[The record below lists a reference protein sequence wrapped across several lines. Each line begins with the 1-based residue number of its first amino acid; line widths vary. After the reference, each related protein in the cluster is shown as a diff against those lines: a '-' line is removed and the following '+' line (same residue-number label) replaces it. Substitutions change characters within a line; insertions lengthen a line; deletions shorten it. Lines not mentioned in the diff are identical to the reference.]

1 MSNKSGD
8 SSASGGGCRTLLR
21 LRPVDW
27 LEEADRQLYL
37 TTPSTGNNNDSRQ
50 RRRID
55 FVLVYSLGVRDSAVN
70 KQRRQAFQHKL
81 ESVGFIIEEQ
91 DIVGA
96 LESRH
101 NDDNDD
107 DTNDELTS
115 TRLFSRR
122 GRKAKQQ
129 PPQQQSVKRFVRLH
143 APFELLL
150 ELAEKTRMKLPI
162 EENRTPSV
170 PKMPF
175 DYLMSWLPFT
185 KIDCTMFPPEQ
196 HYFLAEYSKTLR
208 YRFEPLFDTVRG
220 NSRDLYFTPAQ
231 RSRLVYD
238 CLLRTPFETTM
249 ESETEEQQVLQG
261 TGDVKERR
269 VLELEKIFTGSS
281 TSSGIELLLRDQV
294 YDDCY
299 PLHAPLLKRI
309 EPHMIP
315 SWIMMKG
322 EHRNTFDRMKLWWY
336 WSRISNVFKDQ
347 PVSHIKDYFGE
358 HVALYFCW
366 LRWYIQMLLLPCV
379 LGLSVFFYGLW
390 AMKHDVPTNDI
401 CNKLSTTT
409 MCPRSHRQLW
419 QLGEDCLYAKMAF
432 LFDNKATVAYA
443 AIVTVWSAL
452 FLPAWDVAEYQYQY
466 EWDTFD
472 LMDGGGGGTDLDEP
486 RPDFKRK
493 VRTTRINPITG
504 VTEQYMPTRE
514 RCAKIASSFSVVAMM
529 IFLVLSFVFGVVLYR
544 VTIKATIS
552 STRTPELVRR
562 YSPHVASITGAFINL
577 VVIIALS
584 SLYERLAIWLTDYEI
599 HRTEKDYENA
609 LTLKMFLFQF
619 VNFYASIFYIAFI
632 KPWFANPPGAESYKI
647 GKYKTEECEA
657 SGCLAELSIQLLVI
671 LVGKQVIN
679 NLFEVGMV
687 KFWTYFRR
695 VLVHRNAFKQ
705 MRYRRHHTLHWYS
718 KRPQEEDF
726 MLERW
731 TTTTLFYEYLELI
744 IQYGFVTMFLVAFPL
759 APLCAFLN
767 NIVEIRIDAHKF
779 VSDVRRPV
787 AKKVADI
794 GIWRLII
801 AAISKLAILTN
812 GLLIALTSDFVPRL
826 VYQYSRSQNRTLV
839 NYVNFTLSAYEINRL
854 SSTSLTKFNTTDIY
868 CFYKDH
874 RTPPWD
880 SRPYQTNHDYYVIMV
895 ARLAFLILFEHVV
908 FICLKMGEVLMPL
921 LSKNVKQQI
930 ARKNF
935 MVQTMHWGA
944 HLYEKNPEL
953 IERDMQR
960 IVDVNP
966 QHRHSNG
973 GYELIYDLKRTIRH
987 QHLSNT
993 KISQDEYRRPGS
1005 LKEMK
1010 ADLTRALQTILSE
1023 DIIDLGIR

>member
-1 MSNKSGD
+1 MSNKSV
-8 SSASGGGCRTLLR
+8 SSSVSGGGGCRTLLR

-37 TTPSTGNNNDSRQ
+37 TAPSSGTTNDCRQ

-55 FVLVYSLGVRDSAVN
+55 FVLVYSLGVRDSALN
-70 KQRRQAFQHKL
+70 KQRRQAFQRKL
-81 ESVGFIIEEQ
+81 ESVGFEIEEQ

-101 NDDNDD
+101 DNGDD
-107 DTNDELTS
+107 DENNQVTANGLFNRHK
-115 TRLFSRR
+115 RLSS
-122 GRKAKQQ
+122 Q
-129 PPQQQSVKRFVRLH
+129 PKRQSVKRFVRLH

-162 EENRTPSV
+162 EENRTPCV
-170 PKMPF
+170 PKRPF
-175 DYLMSWLPFT
+175 DFLMSWIPFT
-185 KIDCTMFPPEQ
+185 QIDRTMFSPEQ
-196 HYFLAEYSKTLR
+196 HYFLAEYDKTLR
-208 YRFEPLFDTVRG
+208 YRFEPLFDTLRG
-220 NSRDLYFTPAQ
+220 NLRDMYFTPAQ

-238 CLLRTPFETTM
+238 CLLRTPFDTT
-249 ESETEEQQVLQG
+249 TGIEEQQILHG
-261 TGDVKERR
+261 TGDAKERR
-269 VLELEKIFTGSS
+269 VLELEKIFTGFS

-299 PLHAPLLKRI
+299 PLHAPLLKNI

-315 SWIMMKG
+315 SWIMTKG
-322 EHRNTFDRMKLWWY
+322 EHRNTFDRMKLWWH
-336 WSRISNVFKDQ
+336 WSRISNAFKEQ
-347 PVSHIKDYFGE
+347 PISHIKDYFGE

-366 LRWYIQMLLLPCV
+366 LRWYIQMLLLPCL

-390 AMKHDVPTNDI
+390 AVKHDVPTNDI
-401 CNKLSTTT
+401 CHNLADTV

-419 QLGEDCLYAKMAF
+419 RLGEDCLYAKMAF

-452 FLPAWDVAEYQYQY
+452 FLPAWDVAEYQFQY

-472 LMDGGGGGTDLDEP
+472 LIDGGYGVSGLDEP

-504 VTEQYMPTRE
+504 IVEQYMPARE
-514 RCAKIASSFSVVAMM
+514 RFAKTVSSFSIVAMM
-529 IFLVLSFVFGVVLYR
+529 
-544 VTIKATIS
+544 
-552 STRTPELVRR
+552 
-562 YSPHVASITGAFINL
+562 
-577 VVIIALS
+577 
-584 SLYERLAIWLTDYEI
+584 
-599 HRTEKDYENA
+599 
-609 LTLKMFLFQF
+609 
-619 VNFYASIFYIAFI
+619 
-632 KPWFANPPGAESYKI
+632 
-647 GKYKTEECEA
+647 CEA

-679 NLFEVGMV
+679 NLFEIGMV
-687 KFWTYFRR
+687 KFWTFFRKI
-695 VLVHRNAFKQ
+695 LIHRNAFKQ

-767 NIVEIRIDAHKF
+767 NIVEIRIDANKF

-854 SSTSLTKFNTTDIY
+854 APSSIQESNTTSIY
-868 CFYKDH
+868 CFFKDH

-880 SRPYQTNHDYYVIMV
+880 SKPYQTNHDYYVIMV
-895 ARLAFLILFEHVV
+895 ARLAFLIVFEHVV
-908 FICLKMGEVLMPL
+908 FVCLKMGEVLMPL

-944 HLYEKNPEL
+944 RLYEKNPEL

-960 IVDVNP
+960 IVDLNP
-966 QHRHSNG
+966 QHRQSNG
-973 GYELIYDLKRTIRH
+973 GYELIYDVRRTIRPP
-987 QHLSNT
+987 QPPSRTEL
-993 KISQDEYRRPGS
+993 QDEYRRPVS
-1005 LKEMK
+1005 FKEMK
-1010 ADLTRALQTILSE
+1010 ADLARALHTIISE

>member
-1 MSNKSGD
+1 MSNKSGG
-8 SSASGGGCRTLLR
+8 SSISGSGGGRRTLLR

-37 TTPSTGNNNDSRQ
+37 TTPSIANNNDCRQ

-55 FVLVYSLGVRDSAVN
+55 FVLVYSLGVRDSAIN
-70 KQRRQAFQHKL
+70 KQRRQAFQHNL
-81 ESVGFIIEEQ
+81 ESVGFEIEEQ
-91 DIVGA
+91 DIVGG

-101 NDDNDD
+101 DDINHE
-107 DTNDELTS
+107 NNEIAVNG
-115 TRLFSRR
+115 LFNRHRR
-122 GRKAKQQ
+122 KSEQ
-129 PPQQQSVKRFVRLH
+129 PQQQSVKRFVRLH
-143 APFELLL
+143 ASFELLL

-162 EENRTPSV
+162 EENRTPCI
-170 PKMPF
+170 PKRPF
-175 DYLMSWLPFT
+175 DYFMSWLPFT
-185 KIDCTMFPPEQ
+185 QIDRTMFPPEQ
-196 HYFLAEYSKTLR
+196 YYFLAEYDKTLR
-208 YRFEPLFDTVRG
+208 YRFEPLFDTLRG
-220 NSRDLYFTPAQ
+220 SSRDLYFTPAQ

-238 CLLRTPFETTM
+238 CLLRTPFDIK
-249 ESETEEQQVLQG
+249 TEIEEPKSIHV
-261 TGDVKERR
+261 TSDAKERR
-269 VLELEKIFTGSS
+269 VLELEKIFTAFS

-299 PLHAPLLKRI
+299 PLHAPLLKNI

-315 SWIMMKG
+315 SWIMTKG
-322 EHRNTFDRMKLWWY
+322 EHRNTFDRMKLWWH

-347 PVSHIKDYFGE
+347 PINHIKDYFGE

-366 LRWYIQMLLLPCV
+366 LRWYIQMLILPC
-379 LGLSVFFYGLW
+379 LIGLSVFFYGLW
-390 AMKHDVPTNDI
+390 AVKHDVPTNDI
-401 CNKLSTTT
+401 CYNLAHTL

-419 QLGEDCLYAKMAF
+419 TLGEDCLYAKMAF
-432 LFDNKATVAYA
+432 LFNNKATVGYA
-443 AIVTVWSAL
+443 AIITVWSAL
-452 FLPAWDVAEYQYQY
+452 FLPAWDVAEYQFQY

-472 LMDGGGGGTDLDEP
+472 LIDGGNGGTDLDEP

-493 VRTTRINPITG
+493 VRTTRVNPITG
-504 VTEQYMPTRE
+504 VVEQYMPARE
-514 RCAKIASSFSVVAMM
+514 RCAKSVSSFSIVAMM
-529 IFLVLSFVFGVVLYR
+529 ICLVLSFVFGVVLYR
-544 VTIKATIS
+544 ISIKAAIS

-562 YSPHVASITGAFINL
+562 YSPHVASITGACINL

-632 KPWFANPPGAESYKI
+632 KPWFANPPGVESYKI

-687 KFWTYFRR
+687 KFWTFFRKI
-695 VLVHRNAFKQ
+695 LVHRNAFKQ

-718 KRPQEEDF
+718 KRPQEDDF

-744 IQYGFVTMFLVAFPL
+744 

-767 NIVEIRIDAHKF
+767 NIVEIRIDANKF
-779 VSDVRRPV
+779 VCDVRRPV

-826 VYQYSRSQNRTLV
+826 VYQYSRSPNRTLV

-854 SSTSLTKFNTTDIY
+854 SSSLNKLNTTSIY

-880 SRPYQTNHDYYVIMV
+880 SKPYQTNHDYYVIMV
-895 ARLAFLILFEHVV
+895 ARLAFLIVFEHIV
-908 FICLKMGEVLMPL
+908 FVCLKLGEVLMPL

-944 HLYEKNPEL
+944 RLYEKNPEL

-960 IVDVNP
+960 IVDVNS
-966 QHRHSNG
+966 QHRCSNG
-973 GYELIYDLKRTIRH
+973 GYELIYDVKRTTRH
-987 QHLSNT
+987 QQPTSRN
-993 KISQDEYRRPGS
+993 ISQDDYRRPGS

>member
-1 MSNKSGD
+1 
-8 SSASGGGCRTLLR
+8 
-21 LRPVDW
+21 
-27 LEEADRQLYL
+27 DRQLYL
-37 TTPSTGNNNDSRQ
+37 TTPNVGRTNDCRQ

-55 FVLVYSLGVRDSAVN
+55 FVLVYSLGVRDSIIN
-70 KQRRQAFQHKL
+70 KQRRQAFQHNL
-81 ESVGFIIEEQ
+81 ESVGFKIEEQ
-91 DIVGA
+91 DIVGG

-101 NDDNDD
+101 DDVNHE
-107 DTNDELTS
+107 NNEIIANG
-115 TRLFSRR
+115 LFNRHRR
-122 GRKAKQQ
+122 QSKQ
-129 PPQQQSVKRFVRLH
+129 PQQQSVKRFVRLH

-170 PKMPF
+170 PKRPF

-185 KIDCTMFPPEQ
+185 QIDRTMFPPEQ
-196 HYFLAEYSKTLR
+196 YYFLAEYDKTLR
-208 YRFEPLFDTVRG
+208 YRFEPLFDTLRG

-238 CLLRTPFETTM
+238 CLLRTPFDIATDI
-249 ESETEEQQVLQG
+249 EERQSLRG
-261 TGDVKERR
+261 TGDARERR
-269 VLELEKIFTGSS
+269 VLELEKIFTAFS

-299 PLHAPLLKRI
+299 PLHAPLLKNI
-309 EPHMIP
+309 EPHMIS
-315 SWIMMKG
+315 SWIMTKG
-322 EHRNTFDRMKLWWY
+322 EHRNTFDRMKLWWH

-347 PVSHIKDYFGE
+347 PINHIKDYFGE

-366 LRWYIQMLLLPCV
+366 LRWYIQMLILPCI

-390 AMKHDVPTNDI
+390 AVKHDVPTNDI
-401 CNKLSTTT
+401 CYNLAHTI

-419 QLGEDCLYAKMAF
+419 TLGEDCLYAKMAF
-432 LFDNKATVAYA
+432 LFDNKATVGYA
-443 AIVTVWSAL
+443 AIVTVWSTL
-452 FLPAWDVAEYQYQY
+452 FLSAWDVAEYQFQY

-472 LMDGGGGGTDLDEP
+472 LIDGGNGGSDLDEP

-493 VRTTRINPITG
+493 VRTTRVNPITG
-504 VTEQYMPTRE
+504 VVEQYMPARE
-514 RCAKIASSFSVVAMM
+514 RCAKSVSSFSIVAMM
-529 IFLVLSFVFGVVLYR
+529 ICLVLSFVFGVVLYR
-544 VTIKATIS
+544 ISLKAAIS

-562 YSPHVASITGAFINL
+562 YSPHVASITGACINL

-632 KPWFANPPGAESYKI
+632 KPWFANPPGVESYKI

-687 KFWTYFRR
+687 KFWTFFRKI
-695 VLVHRNAFKQ
+695 LVHRNAFKQ

-767 NIVEIRIDAHKF
+767 NIVEIRIDANKF
-779 VSDVRRPV
+779 VCDVRRPV

-826 VYQYSRSQNRTLV
+826 VYQYSRSSNRTLV
-839 NYVNFTLSAYEINRL
+839 NYVNFTLSAYEINHL
-854 SSTSLTKFNTTDIY
+854 ASSSLNKFNTTSIY

-880 SRPYQTNHDYYVIMV
+880 SKPYQTNHDYYVIMV
-895 ARLAFLILFEHVV
+895 ARLAFLIVFEHVV
-908 FICLKMGEVLMPL
+908 FVCLKLGEVLMPL
-921 LSKNVKQQI
+921 LSQNAKQQI

-960 IVDVNP
+960 IVDCNA
-966 QHRHSNG
+966 QHRYSHG
-973 GYELIYDLKRTIRH
+973 GYELIYDIKRTTR
-987 QHLSNT
+987 QQQPTTRN
-993 KISQDEYRRPGS
+993 ISQDEYRRPGS

-1023 DIIDLGIR
+1023 DIIDLGI

>member
-1 MSNKSGD
+1 MSNKSAA
-8 SSASGGGCRTLLR
+8 SSASGGTSRTLLR

-37 TTPSTGNNNDSRQ
+37 TTPSTGNNNDCRQ
-50 RRRID
+50 ARRRID
-55 FVLVYSLGVRDSAVN
+55 FVLVYSLGVRDSALN
-70 KQRRQAFQHKL
+70 KQRRQAFQRKL
-81 ESVGFIIEEQ
+81 QLVGFEIEEQ
-91 DIVGA
+91 DIVGG
-96 LESRH
+96 LESR
-101 NDDNDD
+101 DDEDNNPEIKTD
-107 DTNDELTS
+107 S
-115 TRLFSRR
+115 FFKRR
-122 GRKAKQQ
+122 KKSHQG
-129 PPQQQSVKRFVRLH
+129 QQQSVKRFVRLH
-143 APFELLL
+143 ASFELLL

-175 DYLMSWLPFT
+175 DYLMSWMPFT
-185 KIDCTMFPPEQ
+185 HIDRTMFPPE
-196 HYFLAEYSKTLR
+196 HYYFLAEYDKTLK
-208 YRFEPLFDTVRG
+208 YRFEPLFDTLRG
-220 NSRDLYFTPAQ
+220 NSRDFYFTPAQ

-238 CLLRTPFETTM
+238 CLLRTPFDVTP
-249 ESETEEQQVLQG
+249 ESEIEEAQVLQG

-269 VLELEKIFTGSS
+269 VLELEKLFTGSS

-299 PLHAPLLKRI
+299 PLHAPLLKNI

-315 SWIMMKG
+315 SWIMTKG

-347 PVSHIKDYFGE
+347 PIGYIKDYFGE
-358 HVALYFCW
+358 HVALYFGW
-366 LRWYIQMLLLPCV
+366 LRWYIQMLILPCL

-401 CNKLSTTT
+401 CENLANTV

-419 QLGEDCLYAKMAF
+419 TLGEDCLYAKMAF
-432 LFDNKATVAYA
+432 LFDNKATVGYA
-443 AIVTVWSAL
+443 AIITVWSAL
-452 FLPAWDVAEYQYQY
+452 FLPSWDVTEYQYQY

-472 LMDGGGGGTDLDEP
+472 LIDGNGQVGYDEP

-493 VRTTRINPITG
+493 VRTTRVNPITG
-504 VTEQYMPTRE
+504 VVEQYMPARE
-514 RCAKIASSFSVVAMM
+514 RCAKIASSFSIVAMM
-529 IFLVLSFVFGVVLYR
+529 ICLVLSFVFGVVLYR
-544 VTIKATIS
+544 ISLKATIS
-552 STRTPELVRR
+552 STHTPELVRR

-584 SLYERLAIWLTDYEI
+584 SLYERIAIWLTDYEI

-632 KPWFANPPGAESYKI
+632 KPWFANPPGTASYKI

-695 VLVHRNAFKQ
+695 LLVHRNAFKQ
-705 MRYRRHHTLHWYS
+705 MRYRQHHTLHWYS
-718 KRPQEEDF
+718 RRPQEDDF

-779 VSDVRRPV
+779 VCDVRRPV

-826 VYQYSRSQNRTLV
+826 VYQYSRSQNRTLT
-839 NYVNFTLSAYEINRL
+839 NYINFTLSAYEINRL
-854 SSTSLTKFNTTDIY
+854 SATSLVKYNTTAVY

-880 SRPYQTNHDYYVIMV
+880 PKPYQTDHDYYVLMV
-895 ARLAFLILFEHVV
+895 ARLAFLIVFEHIV
-908 FICLKMGEVLMPL
+908 FVCLKLGEVLMPL

-935 MVQTMHWGA
+935 MEQTMHWGA
-944 HLYEKNPEL
+944 RLYEKNPEL

-960 IVDVNP
+960 IVDVNSS
-966 QHRHSNG
+966 QYRQSNG
-973 GYELIYDLKRTIRH
+973 GYELIYDIKRSPRT
-987 QHLSNT
+987 LSNPNRPST
-993 KISQDEYRRPGS
+993 IDEYRRPGS

-1010 ADLTRALQTILSE
+1010 ADLTRALHTILTE

>member
-1 MSNKSGD
+1 MSNKSG
-8 SSASGGGCRTLLR
+8 SSSISGGGGGRRTLLR

-37 TTPSTGNNNDSRQ
+37 TTPSTGNNNDCRQ

-55 FVLVYSLGVRDSAVN
+55 FVLVYSLGVRDSAIN
-70 KQRRQAFQHKL
+70 KQRRQAFQQKL
-81 ESVGFIIEEQ
+81 ESVGFEIEEQ
-91 DIVGA
+91 DIVGG

-101 NDDNDD
+101 DDVKHENNEI
-107 DTNDELTS
+107 TVNG
-115 TRLFSRR
+115 LFNRHRR
-122 GRKAKQQ
+122 QSKY
-129 PPQQQSVKRFVRLH
+129 PQQQSVKRFVRLH
-143 APFELLL
+143 ASFELLL

-162 EENRTPSV
+162 EENRTPCV
-170 PKMPF
+170 PKRPF
-175 DYLMSWLPFT
+175 DYFMSWLPFT
-185 KIDCTMFPPEQ
+185 QIDRTMFPPEQ
-196 HYFLAEYSKTLR
+196 YYFLAEYDKTLR
-208 YRFEPLFDTVRG
+208 YRFEPLFDTLRG
-220 NSRDLYFTPAQ
+220 NSRDSYFTPAQ

-238 CLLRTPFETTM
+238 CLLRTPFDITT
-249 ESETEEQQVLQG
+249 EIEEQQNIHV
-261 TGDVKERR
+261 TGDAKERR
-269 VLELEKIFTGSS
+269 VLELEKLFTAFS

-299 PLHAPLLKRI
+299 PLHAPLLKNI
-309 EPHMIP
+309 EPHMVP
-315 SWIMMKG
+315 SWIMTKG

-347 PVSHIKDYFGE
+347 PINHIKDYFGE

-366 LRWYIQMLLLPCV
+366 LRWYIQMLILPCL
-379 LGLSVFFYGLW
+379 LGLSVFFYGLL
-390 AMKHDVPTNDI
+390 AVKHDVPTNDI
-401 CNKLSTTT
+401 CYNLAHTV

-419 QLGEDCLYAKMAF
+419 TLGEDCLYAKMAF
-432 LFDNKATVAYA
+432 LFDNKATVGYA
-443 AIVTVWSAL
+443 AIITVWSAL
-452 FLPAWDVAEYQYQY
+452 FLPAWDVAEYQFQY

-472 LMDGGGGGTDLDEP
+472 LIDGGNGRTDLNEP

-504 VTEQYMPTRE
+504 VVEQYMPARE
-514 RCAKIASSFSVVAMM
+514 RCAKNVSSFSIVAMM
-529 IFLVLSFVFGVVLYR
+529 ICLVLSFVFGVVLYR
-544 VTIKATIS
+544 ISIKAAIS

-632 KPWFANPPGAESYKI
+632 KPWFANPPGIESYKI

-687 KFWTYFRR
+687 KFWTFFRKI
-695 VLVHRNAFKQ
+695 LVHRNAFKQ

-718 KRPQEEDF
+718 KRPQEDDF

-767 NIVEIRIDAHKF
+767 NIVEIRIDANKF
-779 VSDVRRPV
+779 VCDVRRPV

-812 GLLIALTSDFVPRL
+812 GLLIAFTSDFVPRL
-826 VYQYSRSQNRTLV
+826 VYQYSRSPNRTLV

-854 SSTSLTKFNTTDIY
+854 SSSSLNKFNNTTSIY

-880 SRPYQTNHDYYVIMV
+880 SKPYQTNHDYYVIMV
-895 ARLAFLILFEHVV
+895 ARLGFLIVFEHIV
-908 FICLKMGEVLMPL
+908 FVCLKLGEVLLPL

-944 HLYEKNPEL
+944 RLYEKNPEL

-960 IVDVNP
+960 IVDCNS

-973 GYELIYDLKRTIRH
+973 GYELIYDIKRTVRH
-987 QHLSNT
+987 QQPTTRNA
-993 KISQDEYRRPGS
+993 SQDEYRRPGS